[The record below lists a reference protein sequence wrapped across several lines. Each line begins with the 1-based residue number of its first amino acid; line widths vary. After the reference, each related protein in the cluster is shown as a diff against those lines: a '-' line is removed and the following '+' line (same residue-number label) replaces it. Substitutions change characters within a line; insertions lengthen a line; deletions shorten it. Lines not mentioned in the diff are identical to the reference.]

1 VVHLT
6 ISQLMYTSASYIAMG
21 INGQENGLKALAGLF
36 SICVLPAVYLS
47 ILKMQSLLSNPFGR
61 FSVHAMDFPVAQLK
75 NYLDGM
81 LDNIRACTSED
92 SFRAVGAGVQSLLD
106 DKYARQNVA
115 GPP

>member
-1 VVHLT
+1 
-6 ISQLMYTSASYIAMG
+6 
-21 INGQENGLKALAGLF
+21 
-36 SICVLPAVYLS
+36 
-47 ILKMQSLLSNPFGR
+47 
-61 FSVHAMDFPVAQLK
+61 
-75 NYLDGM
+75 M